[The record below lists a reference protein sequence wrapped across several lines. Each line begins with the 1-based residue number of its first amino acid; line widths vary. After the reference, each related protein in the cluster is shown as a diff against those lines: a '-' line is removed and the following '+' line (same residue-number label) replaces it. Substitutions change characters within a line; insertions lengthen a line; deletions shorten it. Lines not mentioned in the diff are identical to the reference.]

1 MNTFKDRLIDEKIQL
16 DEKIS
21 KLEDF
26 VKSENFKKIEAIQM
40 SLLNIQLNA
49 MHTYSQCL
57 LERLAWLEAYEE
69 K

>member
-1 MNTFKDRLIDEKIQL
+1 MSTFKDRLIDEKTQL
-16 DEKIS
+16 DEKIT
-21 KLEDF
+21 KLEAF
-26 VKSENFKKIEAIQM
+26 VESENFKKIEAIQM

-57 LERLAWLEAYEE
+57 LERLVWLETYEE